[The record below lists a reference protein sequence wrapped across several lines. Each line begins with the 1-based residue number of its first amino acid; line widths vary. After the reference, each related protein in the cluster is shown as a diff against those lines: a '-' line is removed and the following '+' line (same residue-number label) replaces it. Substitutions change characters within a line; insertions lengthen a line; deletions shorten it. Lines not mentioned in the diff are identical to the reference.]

1 MATAVKDQLWRLIHS
16 LSKAEKRSFKLYAT
30 RAGSTVD
37 SKFIQLFDV
46 LDRLPEP
53 NDDQAMAR
61 MKITNGQYSNLKR
74 HLYQQLLTSL
84 RLIYIDKEI
93 DIELRE
99 QLDFA
104 RILYGKGHYLDAL
117 RILERAKGKAV
128 EHNQDLLHLEILEFQ
143 KLIEARHITLSRQEE
158 DKLEYLVNESAER
171 SFSVLNTSELF
182 NINIQI
188 HGRYI
193 ENGHSR
199 GPEDKLV
206 NREFWKSIQKGH
218 IDRDSVA
225 HTFHQKI
232 NRFQAAMWYNYIQLQ
247 LDDALESARNAIA
260 LFEISR
266 HMVMKDPDLYLRALY
281 YVTLFAYL
289 NRDEKMVAR
298 YLRRMEDFLSNENI
312 LLNEN
317 SQLIGRTY
325 QYLSQFN
332 HHFLRRDGAAA
343 YALSLEVAAAYNEG
357 SFLPNEQRWGLFR
370 YKCAAACFLTHR
382 FGEALDHL
390 NEIINLRSG
399 ILREDLLINSR
410 ILHAICHFEI
420 GNVALV
426 DYHLTGL
433 SRLLRKSREAA
444 EVHRLAIT
452 TLRRLLKCPP
462 NEHLPI
468 YQQLAKDLDQPTQH
482 PFEQKALVYLNL
494 QDWLKLHVPA

>member
-61 MKITNGQYSNLKR
+61 MKITSGQYSNLKR

-117 RILERAKGKAV
+117 RILERAKAKAV

-143 KLIEARHITLSRQEE
+143 KLIEARHITLSRQDE

-199 GPEDKLV
+199 GPEDELV
-206 NREFWKSIQKGH
+206 NREFWKSIQRGH

-317 SQLIGRTY
+317 SQLIGHTY

-343 YALSLEVAAAYNEG
+343 YALSLEVTAAYTEG
-357 SFLPNEQRWGLFR
+357 RFLPNEQRWGLFR

-420 GNVALV
+420 GNLALV

-444 EVHRLAIT
+444 EVHRLAIS

-468 YQQLAKDLDQPTQH
+468 YQQLARDLDQPTRH

-494 QDWLKLHVPA
+494 QDWLNLHTPA